1 MQGPTPR
8 QQAGYLRRLLRRGA
22 LEILDPSSYQPLP
35 VTVELHGQVVRIL
48 PLLRGRTERA
58 ALPPLEQRW
67 NQVMRRMRSALTLEE
82 AEELAA
88 AVEIENAK
96 ARALESGGD

>member
-22 LEILDPSSYQPLP
+22 LEILDPSSRQPLP

-48 PLLRGRTERA
+48 PLLGGRQGPA
-58 ALPPLEQRW
+58 ALPPGEQRW
-67 NQVMRRMRSALTLEE
+67 FRVLNRLRSAMTLEE
-82 AEELAA
+82 AEQLAT
-88 AVEIENAK
+88 AVEIESTK
-96 ARALESGGD
+96 AAAIESIAD